1 MKKSFLTSVLILA
14 LLLIAGCGK
23 SNNTTSNNKTISY
36 KEYSADSITFEIP
49 DSWEIEQ
56 DEKGNMTSK
65 NLGDSYFSVMISANV
80 PSSQFEFFGETYIS
94 DTLKKMNY
102 TNISS
107 YTKNQ
112 YGSHTAYD
120 YEANALIQGNTV
132 PVKVSA
138 LQGNN
143 SAVIIMLVCAD
154 DTYDYYMVFCS
165 SPSSFGLELDS
176 VVF

>member
-1 MKKSFLTSVLILA
+1 MKKSVIAFILIFT

-23 SNNTTSNNKTISY
+23 SNNAPTNNTITY
-36 KEYSADSITFEIP
+36 KEYTADNITFEIP

-56 DEKGNMTSK
+56 DAKGNITSK
-65 NLGDSYFSVMISANV
+65 NLGDSYFSVLIMANV
-80 PSSQFEFFGETYIS
+80 PAAQFEYFGETYVA

-154 DTYDYYMVFCS
+154 DTYDYEAIYS
-165 SPSSFGLELDS
+165 HLLNSIK
-176 VVF
+176 